1 MFLYNKTTEI
11 KPGKGWRDKDGVLH
25 PKNWNIWSDDHKK
38 TMNIEE
44 ITLDARPDSKFY
56 NWIDNGIGGVSN
68 IKAKPLDESNR
79 QVQARN
85 SDKDDIWL
93 DKDGKEILGKDIKKG
108 EEKNYTAKMED
119 YKDSDG
125 NVVKIKGIRP
135 EYIQQ
140 VKNQQGSLLAQT
152 DWAIIRK
159 ADAGTDIPAK
169 IVTWRA
175 AIRTKA
181 TEMEKAITD
190 AKDMDEFIALFLVWD
205 KDGKK
210 SGVLYDWPELEE

>member
-11 KPGKGWRDKDGVLH
+11 KPGKGWRDANGVLH

-44 ITLDARPDSKFY
+44 ITLDARPDSRFY
-56 NWIDNGIGGVSN
+56 NWVDNGLGGVSN
-68 IKAKPLDESNR
+68 ITAKPLDEYNR
-79 QVQARN
+79 QAQSRD
-85 SDKDDIWL
+85 SDGEDIWL
-93 DKDGKEILGKDIKKG
+93 DKDSKEILGKDIKEG
-108 EEKNYTAKMED
+108 EGKNYTAKMED

-135 EYIQQ
+135 DYIQK
-140 VKNQQGSLLAQT
+140 VKDQQGSLLAQT

-159 ADAGTDIPAK
+159 ADAGTDIPSK
-169 IVTWRA
+169 IATWRA

-190 AKDMDEFIALFLVWD
+190 AKDMDAFIALFVLW

-210 SGVLYDWPELEE
+210 SGILFDWPELEE

>member
-11 KPGKGWRDKDGVLH
+11 KPNKAWTDANGIQH
-25 PKNWNIWSDDHKK
+25 PSNWHIWSDEHKAS
-38 TMNIEE
+38 MNIEE
-44 ITLDARPDSKFY
+44 IILETRPDSRFY
-56 NWIDNGIGGVSN
+56 NWIDNGLGGVSN
-68 IKAKPLDESNR
+68 ITAKPLDDYNR
-79 QVQARN
+79 QTQARN

-93 DKDGKEILGKDIKKG
+93 DKDGKEVLGKDIKKG

-125 NVVKIKGIRP
+125 NVVKIKGIRLG
-135 EYIQQ
+135 YIQQ
-140 VKNQQGSLLAQT
+140 VKDQQGSLLSQT
-152 DWAIIRK
+152 DWAVIRK

-169 IVTWRA
+169 IATWRA

-190 AKDMDEFIALFLVWD
+190 AKDMDAFIALFVSWD

-210 SGVLYDWPELEE
+210 SGILFDWPELEE

>member
-38 TMNIEE
+38 AMNIEE
-44 ITLDARPDSKFY
+44 ITLEARPDSRFY
-56 NWIDNGIGGVSN
+56 NWIDNGLGGVSN
-68 IKAKPLDESNR
+68 ITAKPLDEYNR
-79 QVQARN
+79 QVQSRD
-85 SDKDDIWL
+85 SDGEDIWL
-93 DKDGKEILGKDIKKG
+93 DKDSKEILGKDIKKG

-125 NVVKIKGIRP
+125 NVVKIKGIRLG
-135 EYIQQ
+135 YIQQ
-140 VKNQQGSLLAQT
+140 VKDQQGSLLSQT
-152 DWAIIRK
+152 DWAVVRK
-159 ADAGTDIPAK
+159 ADAGTDVPAK
-169 IVTWRA
+169 IATWRA

-190 AKDMDEFIALFLVWD
+190 AKDMDAFIALFVSWD

-210 SGVLYDWPELEE
+210 SGILFDWPELEE

>member
-38 TMNIEE
+38 AMNIEE
-44 ITLDARPDSKFY
+44 ITLDARPDGRFY
-56 NWIDNGIGGVSN
+56 NWIDNGLGGVSN
-68 IKAKPLDESNR
+68 ITAKPLDDYNR
-79 QVQARN
+79 QVQSKD
-85 SDKDDIWL
+85 SDGESIYL
-93 DKDGKEILGKDIKKG
+93 DKDGKEILGKDIKEG
-108 EEKNYTAKMED
+108 EGKNYTAKMED

-125 NVVKIKGIRP
+125 NVVKIKGIRSG
-135 EYIQQ
+135 YIQQ
-140 VKNQQGSLLAQT
+140 VKDQQGSLLAQT
-152 DWAIIRK
+152 DWAVIRK
-159 ADAGTDIPAK
+159 ADAGTDVPAK
-169 IVTWRA
+169 IATWRA

-190 AKDMDEFIALFLVWD
+190 AKDMDAFIALFVSWD

-210 SGVLYDWPELEE
+210 SGILFDWPELEE

>member
-44 ITLDARPDSKFY
+44 ITLDVKPDGRFY
-56 NWIDNGIGGVSN
+56 NWIDNGLSGISN

-79 QVQARN
+79 QVQSKN
-85 SDKDDIWL
+85 SDGKHIWL
-93 DKDGKEILGKDIKKG
+93 DSDGKEVLAGDQEEGKT
-108 EEKNYTAKMED
+108 YTAKMED

-125 NVVKIKGIRP
+125 NVVKVKGIRP
-135 EYIQQ
+135 DYIQQ
-140 VKNQQGSLLAQT
+140 VKEQQGSLLALT
-152 DWAIIRK
+152 DWAVVRK
-159 ADAGTDIPAK
+159 ADTGTDIPAK
-169 IVTWRA
+169 IATWRA

-190 AKDMDEFIALFLVWD
+190 AKDMDAFIALFLVWD
-205 KDGKK
+205 KDNKK
-210 SGVLYDWPELEE
+210 SGILFDWPELEE

>member
-38 TMNIEE
+38 AMNIEE
-44 ITLDARPDSKFY
+44 ITLDAKPDGRFY
-56 NWIDNGIGGVSN
+56 NWTDNGLSGVSN
-68 IKAKPLDESNR
+68 ITAKPLDDYNR
-79 QVQARN
+79 QVQSKD
-85 SDKDDIWL
+85 SDGESIYL
-93 DKDGKEILGKDIKKG
+93 DKDGKEILGKDIKEG
-108 EEKNYTAKMED
+108 EGKNYTAKMED

-125 NVVKIKGIRP
+125 NVVKIKGIRSG
-135 EYIQQ
+135 YIQQ
-140 VKNQQGSLLAQT
+140 VKDQQGSLLAQT
-152 DWAIIRK
+152 DWAVIRK
-159 ADAGTDIPAK
+159 ADAGTDVPAK
-169 IVTWRA
+169 IATWRA

-190 AKDMDEFIALFLVWD
+190 AKDMDAFIALFVSWD

-210 SGVLYDWPELEE
+210 SGILFDWPELEE

>member
-38 TMNIEE
+38 AMNIEE
-44 ITLDARPDSKFY
+44 ITLEAKPDGRFY
-56 NWIDNGIGGVSN
+56 NWTDNGLGGISN
-68 IKAKPLDESNR
+68 ITAKPLDEYNR
-79 QVQARN
+79 QVQSKD
-85 SDKDDIWL
+85 SDGESIYL
-93 DKDGKEILGKDIKKG
+93 DKDGKEILGKDIKEG
-108 EEKNYTAKMED
+108 EGKNYTAKMED

-125 NVVKIKGIRP
+125 NVVKIKGIRSD
-135 EYIQQ
+135 YIRQ
-140 VKNQQGSLLAQT
+140 VKEQQGSLLAMT
-152 DWAIIRK
+152 DWAVIRK
-159 ADAGTDIPAK
+159 ADAGTDVPAK
-169 IVTWRA
+169 IATWRA

-190 AKDMDEFIALFLVWD
+190 AKDMDAFIALFVVW

-210 SGVLYDWPELEE
+210 SGILFDWPELEE

>member
-38 TMNIEE
+38 AMNIEE
-44 ITLDARPDSKFY
+44 ITLETRPDSRFY
-56 NWIDNGIGGVSN
+56 NWIDNGLEGVSN
-68 IKAKPLDESNR
+68 ITAKPLDD
-79 QVQARN
+79 VTT
-85 SDKDDIWL
+85 
-93 DKDGKEILGKDIKKG
+93 DGRTK
-108 EEKNYTAKMED
+108 
-119 YKDSDG
+119 
-125 NVVKIKGIRP
+125 KGIRSGH
-135 EYIQQ
+135 IQQ
-140 VKNQQGSLLAQT
+140 VKDQQGSLLSQT
-152 DWAIIRK
+152 DWAVIRK

-169 IVTWRA
+169 IATWRA

-190 AKDMDEFIALFLVWD
+190 AKDMDAFIALFVSWD

-210 SGVLYDWPELEE
+210 SGILFDWPELEE

>member
-44 ITLDARPDSKFY
+44 ITLDARPDSRFY
-56 NWIDNGIGGVSN
+56 NWIDNGLSGISN
-68 IKAKPLDESNR
+68 ITDKSLDKYNR
-79 QVQARN
+79 QVQARD
-85 SDKDDIWL
+85 SDGEDIWL
-93 DKDGKEILGKDIKKG
+93 DKDNKEILGKDIKTG
-108 EEKNYTAKMED
+108 EGKNYTAKMED

-125 NVVKIKGIRP
+125 NTVEVKGIRP
-135 EYIQQ
+135 EYIQK
-140 VKNQQGSLLAQT
+140 VKDQQGSLLAQT

-169 IVTWRA
+169 IATWRA

-190 AKDMDEFIALFLVWD
+190 AKDMDAFKALFVVWD

-210 SGVLYDWPELEE
+210 SGILYDWPELEE

>member
-38 TMNIEE
+38 AMNIEE
-44 ITLDARPDSKFY
+44 ITLDAKPDDRFY
-56 NWIDNGIGGVSN
+56 NWIDNGLGGISN
-68 IKAKPLDESNR
+68 IKAKPLDESNK
-79 QVQARN
+79 QTQARN
-85 SDKDDIWL
+85 SDNDDIWL

-119 YKDSDG
+119 AKDPNG
-125 NVVKIKGIRP
+125 NVIKVKGIRQG
-135 EYIQQ
+135 YIQQ
-140 VKNQQGSLLAQT
+140 VKQQQGSLLAMT
-152 DWAIIRK
+152 DWAIVRK
-159 ADAGTDIPAK
+159 ADTGTDIPAK
-169 IVTWRA
+169 IATWRA

-190 AKDMDEFIALFLVWD
+190 AADMDAFIALFVSWD

-210 SGVLYDWPELEE
+210 SGILFDWPELEE

>member
-11 KPGKGWRDKDGVLH
+11 KPGKGW
-25 PKNWNIWSDDHKK
+25 
-38 TMNIEE
+38 
-44 ITLDARPDSKFY
+44 
-56 NWIDNGIGGVSN
+56 IDNGLSGISN
-68 IKAKPLDESNR
+68 ITDKSLDKYNK
-79 QVQARN
+79 QVQARD
-85 SDKDDIWL
+85 SDGEDIWL
-93 DKDGKEILGKDIKKG
+93 DKDNKEILGKDIKIG
-108 EEKNYTAKMED
+108 EGKNYTAKMED

-125 NVVKIKGIRP
+125 NTVEVKGIRP
-135 EYIQQ
+135 EYIQK
-140 VKNQQGSLLAQT
+140 VKDQQGSLLAQT

-169 IVTWRA
+169 IATWRA

-190 AKDMDEFIALFLVWD
+190 AKDMDAFKALFVVWN

-210 SGVLYDWPELEE
+210 SGILYDWPELEE

>member
-44 ITLDARPDSKFY
+44 ITLDAKPDSRFY
-56 NWIDNGIGGVSN
+56 NWIDNGLSGISN
-68 IKAKPLDESNR
+68 ITDKSLDKYNR
-79 QVQARN
+79 QVQARD
-85 SDKDDIWL
+85 SDGEDIWL
-93 DKDGKEILGKDIKKG
+93 DKDNKEILGKDIKIG
-108 EEKNYTAKMED
+108 EGKNYTAKMED

-125 NVVKIKGIRP
+125 NTVEVKGIRP
-135 EYIQQ
+135 EYIQK
-140 VKNQQGSLLAQT
+140 VKDQQGSLLAQT

-169 IVTWRA
+169 IATWRA

-190 AKDMDEFIALFLVWD
+190 AKDMDAFKALFVVWN

-210 SGVLYDWPELEE
+210 SGILYDWPELEE

>member
-38 TMNIEE
+38 AMNIEE
-44 ITLDARPDSKFY
+44 ITLDAKPDSRFY
-56 NWIDNGIGGVSN
+56 NWTDNGFGDVSN
-68 IKAKPLDESNR
+68 ITAKPLDDYNR
-79 QVQARN
+79 QVQSKD
-85 SDKDDIWL
+85 SDGESIYL
-93 DKDGKEILGKDIKKG
+93 DKDGKEILGKDIKEG
-108 EEKNYTAKMED
+108 EGKNYTAKMED

-125 NVVKIKGIRP
+125 NVVKIKGIRSG
-135 EYIQQ
+135 YIQQ
-140 VKNQQGSLLAQT
+140 VKDQQGSLLAQT
-152 DWAIIRK
+152 DWAVIRK
-159 ADAGTDIPAK
+159 ADAGTDVPAK
-169 IVTWRA
+169 IATWRA

-190 AKDMDEFIALFLVWD
+190 AKDMDAFIALFVSWD

-210 SGVLYDWPELEE
+210 SGILFDWPELEE

>member
-38 TMNIEE
+38 AMNIEE
-44 ITLDARPDSKFY
+44 ITLDARPDGRFY
-56 NWIDNGIGGVSN
+56 NWTDNGLSGVSN
-68 IKAKPLDESNR
+68 ITAKPLDDYNR
-79 QVQARN
+79 QVQSKD
-85 SDKDDIWL
+85 SDGESIYL
-93 DKDGKEILGKDIKKG
+93 DKDGKEILGKDIKEG
-108 EEKNYTAKMED
+108 EGKNYTAKMED

-125 NVVKIKGIRP
+125 NVVKIKGIRSG
-135 EYIQQ
+135 YIQQ
-140 VKNQQGSLLAQT
+140 VKDQQGSLLAQT
-152 DWAIIRK
+152 DWAVIRK
-159 ADAGTDIPAK
+159 ADAGTDVPAK
-169 IVTWRA
+169 IATWRA

-190 AKDMDEFIALFLVWD
+190 AKDMDAFIALFVSWD

-210 SGVLYDWPELEE
+210 SGILFDWPELEE